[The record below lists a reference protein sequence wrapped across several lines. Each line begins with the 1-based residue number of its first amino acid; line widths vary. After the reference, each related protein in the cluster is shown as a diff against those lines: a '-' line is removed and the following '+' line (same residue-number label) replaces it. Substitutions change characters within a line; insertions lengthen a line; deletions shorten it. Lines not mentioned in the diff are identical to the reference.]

1 MDLIVIVISSVLFSY
16 EQFLEFIRDWFSI
29 VTGFPLYMDST
40 TFLHY
45 IQYSTHF
52 TKQSLKI
59 LYCVINSSSSI
70 YLSIPLNYCMLPSLI
85 FKNDEWRQTLIRE
98 TIQIFI
104 KTFSWSVYVHNSFLL
119 QLSRDRGFESRKYTI
134 LNRYINP

>member
-1 MDLIVIVISSVLFSY
+1 MDLIVIVISSVVFSY

-59 LYCVINSSSSI
+59 LYCVINSSSNAFNNSI

-85 FKNDEWRQTLIRE
+85 FKNDE
-98 TIQIFI
+98 
-104 KTFSWSVYVHNSFLL
+104 
-119 QLSRDRGFESRKYTI
+119 
-134 LNRYINP
+134 